1 MKTRFCPSP
10 TGLLHLGNAR
20 TALFNALLA
29 QHTDSIFLLR
39 IEDTDDKRSQEKY
52 SHTLMQD
59 LRWLGIKWQEGPE
72 IAGKLG
78 PYWQSQ
84 REDIYDR
91 YYKKLIDMKLAY
103 PCFCSEEQLRLAR
116 KIQRSNGQAPRYPGT
131 CSGLSEEQIAAKVA
145 QGIKPSLRF
154 RVAKNVSIEFDDMVK
169 GKQLF
174 HSDDIGDFII
184 RRSNSAPSFMF
195 ANAIDDSLMQITHV
209 LRGEDHLT
217 NTPRQLLI
225 LQALKMPIPQYGHI
239 SLIIGNDHSPL
250 SKRHG
255 SKSLAALHHDGW
267 LALGVI
273 NYLARL
279 GHYYADNHLMD
290 FAELAKK
297 FALKHLNHSPT
308 TFDVT
313 QMLYWQKVAA
323 ANLSHHDFWQWL
335 TTHSDDV
342 HIIPTAQRD
351 AFISAVKPN
360 TIFPQDALQWATI
373 FFVDDLALNHVAQD
387 AIKAAGEIFFN
398 VALAANTDD
407 IKAIAAHIKRS
418 CKIKGKALFMPLRF
432 ALTGEQHGPELAA
445 IGELLGTKKMQQRL
459 RQALS
464 LCHA

>member
-174 HSDDIGDFII
+174 HSNDIGDFII
-184 RRSNSAPSFMF
+184 RRSNNAPSFMF
-195 ANAIDDSLMQITHV
+195 ANAIDDSLMHVTHV

-217 NTPRQLLI
+217 NTP
-225 LQALKMPIPQYGHI
+225 
-239 SLIIGNDHSPL
+239 
-250 SKRHG
+250 
-255 SKSLAALHHDGW
+255 
-267 LALGVI
+267 
-273 NYLARL
+273 
-279 GHYYADNHLMD
+279 
-290 FAELAKK
+290 
-297 FALKHLNHSPT
+297 
-308 TFDVT
+308 
-313 QMLYWQKVAA
+313 
-323 ANLSHHDFWQWL
+323 
-335 TTHSDDV
+335 
-342 HIIPTAQRD
+342 
-351 AFISAVKPN
+351 
-360 TIFPQDALQWATI
+360 
-373 FFVDDLALNHVAQD
+373 
-387 AIKAAGEIFFN
+387 
-398 VALAANTDD
+398 
-407 IKAIAAHIKRS
+407 
-418 CKIKGKALFMPLRF
+418 
-432 ALTGEQHGPELAA
+432 
-445 IGELLGTKKMQQRL
+445 
-459 RQALS
+459 
-464 LCHA
+464 